1 MATPDRAL
9 LIFTRYPTAGRAKTR
24 LIPLLGAEGAAQL
37 HRHLAEQT
45 LATAR
50 LGQSSYRIHL
60 HTSGGRPADWR
71 AWLGPD
77 LGYRPQV
84 AGNLGRRLHQGIR
97 QALGAGAQQV
107 VVIGTDCPDL
117 TPDLLAQA
125 FEALQRA
132 DLVLGPAVDG
142 GYYLLGLRADHPELF
157 TGMAWGTDQVLTQTL
172 AQAAA
177 LDLTVANL
185 PPLADIDRPEDVYRW
200 ERAAGR
206 TAARLL
212 EPRMSVIIPTWNEAA
227 GLGET
232 LARVQMAPSTEVIVV
247 DGGSTDGTPALAR
260 AAGAA
265 VLTATRGRAHQMN
278 RGAAQ
283 ATGDILVFLH
293 ADTWLPPDYPQQ
305 VHHVLR
311 DPTVGLGAF
320 PLAIRSRDWR
330 LGLVAWGVNQRSRWL
345 GLPYGDQALFL
356 WRRRFEAMGGFPE
369 VPILEDFLLV
379 RTLGCQSRIRLAA
392 TPVQTSARRWERL
405 GVWATTCRNQRIL
418 WGYRCGVPLKIL
430 AERYHQPPPK
440 A

>member
-9 LIFTRYPTAGRAKTR
+9 LVFTRYPTAGRAKTR
-24 LIPLLGAEGAAQL
+24 LIPQLGAEGAAQL
-37 HRHLAEQT
+37 HRYLTEQT
-45 LATAR
+45 LVTAR
-50 LGQSSYRIHL
+50 QGQGTYGIHIY
-60 HTSGGRPADWR
+60 TSGGRPADWR

-84 AGNLGRRLHQGIR
+84 AGDLGRRLHQGIR

-157 TGMAWGTDQVLTQTL
+157 TGVAWGTNQVLPQTL
-172 AQAAA
+172 TQAAA
-177 LDLTVANL
+177 LGLTVVQL
-185 PPLADIDRPEDVYRW
+185 PQLADIDRPEDVCHW
-200 ERAAGR
+200 ERGAGR
-206 TAARLL
+206 PMAWLR
-212 EPRMSVIIPTWNEAA
+212 EPRISVIIPTWNEAT

-232 LARVQMAPSTEVIVV
+232 LARVQMAADVEVIVV
-247 DGGSTDGTPALAR
+247 DGGSTDDTPAIAQ

-265 VLTATRGRAHQMN
+265 VLTAVRGRAHQMN

-283 ATGDILVFLH
+283 ATGDILLFLH
-293 ADTWLPPDYPQQ
+293 ADTWLPPDYARQIHQ
-305 VHHVLR
+305 VLR

-320 PLAIRSRDWR
+320 PLAIRSLDWR

-356 WRRRFEAMGGFPE
+356 WRRQFEAVGGFPE

-379 RTLGCQSRIRLAA
+379 RTLGRQSRIRLAA
-392 TPVQTSARRWERL
+392 SPVQTSVRRWERL
-405 GVWATTCRNQRIL
+405 GVWATTLRNQQIL
-418 WGYRCGVPLKIL
+418 WGYGRGVPLKIL
-430 AERYHQPPPK
+430 AERYHRPPPK